1 MAYLVRIGQESPPWP
16 PSCMTTGVAG
26 PIQVFRL
33 RSLGVSLALATLCPA
48 LAAKNSPPAQ
58 VIMLATMP
66 PTFSLQAAQAS
77 VSGAS
82 GDVQSLAQAH
92 GRLLIRGQLH
102 GHGGRAVVRIPL
114 SLAANT
120 RSFVVQAGGESAS
133 HVTVSIA
140 APELMARRMPLR
152 GQASLAMGLARNH
165 GREFFT
171 LNQPL
176 HSILEIIFE
185 DIPSGQTRNF
195 SLALSMRDL
204 GY

>member
-1 MAYLVRIGQESPPWP
+1 MGTGKESPPWP

-33 RSLGVSLALATLCPA
+33 RSLGVSLALATLCPVPA

-133 HVTVSIA
+133 HVTVSLS

-185 DIPSGQTRNF
+185 HIPSGQTRNF